1 VGSPSPQSTHPK
13 KIDVSSQFFTM
24 TCTNDGC
31 PARVHGYVPKYVVNW
46 VARDIMPHTCVIPNL
61 LLDRRNLTLALV
73 QRDSGEESDGLS
85 EIQSGPNLSTQFRMT
100 ILGGINRG

>member
-46 VARDIMPHTCVIPNL
+46 VARDIMPHTRVIPNL
-61 LLDRRNLTLALV
+61 LLDRR

-85 EIQSGPNLSTQFRMT
+85 GIQLGPNLSTQFCMT
-100 ILGGINRG
+100 RLGGINRG